1 MTKFVQKSKWPTLTT
16 GAKLADYSSDHLA
29 TSLTPLTP
37 TSQQTL
43 TNKIKS
49 VCSFGQLEQFS
60 SKCMHLLIWSLQKK
74 KKKPPCGNLKQIYQH
89 HKRPQ
94 SKITQDLGVAST
106 VQQVIYRD
114 GTIACASTSIF
125 ASLSSFL
132 IYTHSIVWIVH
143 LDFSSSIWF
152 GPFAD

>member
-1 MTKFVQKSKWPTLTT
+1 MAYFDYRSEARGLLIRSSSHVPDASHSH
-16 GAKLADYSSDHLA
+16 KLADSD
-29 TSLTPLTP
+29 
-37 TSQQTL
+37 
-43 TNKIKS
+43 
-49 VCSFGQLEQFS
+49 EQDQ
-60 SKCMHLLIWSLQKK
+60 ISLQLWIAREVFIKVHASSNLEPPK
-74 KKKPPCGNLKQIYQH
+74 EEEKTPCGNLKQIYQH

-143 LDFSSSIWF
+143 LDFSSSIWL
-152 GPFAD
+152 DHLQINYSSQST

>member
-43 TNKIKS
+43 TNKI
-49 VCSFGQLEQFS
+49 
-60 SKCMHLLIWSLQKK
+60 SLQLWIARVVFIKVHASSNLEPPK
-74 KKKPPCGNLKQIYQH
+74 EEEKTPCGNLKQIYQH